1 MQTVKDSMNH
11 PVLERARLVSKGCDY
26 SDFELGHVYEHHWG
40 RTFSQAENAL
50 FTTLTMHFNPTYF
63 NLEYAKALGHRDT
76 PLNPLLV
83 FTTVFGLSVEDLS
96 ETSTAFLG
104 VDDLTYHSPVYPGD
118 TLSARSTVIGL
129 RASKK
134 NPETGIATWR
144 TEGLNQHG
152 QLVCDFTRSNRF
164 RRQPAK
170 PPRGE
175 Q

>member
-1 MQTVKDSMNH
+1 MNH
-11 PVLERARLVSKGCDY
+11 PDFDQARRIDKGCDY

-63 NLEYAKALGHRDT
+63 NVEYARAIGYSDT

-104 VDDLTYHSPVYPGD
+104 VDDLKYHAPVYPGD
-118 TLSARSTVIGL
+118 TISARSTVKAL

-134 NPETGIATWR
+134 NPETGVATWR
-144 TEGLNQHG
+144 TEGLNQRG
-152 QLVCDFTRSNRF
+152 ELVCDFTRSNRF
-164 RRQPAK
+164 KRTPTR
-170 PPRGE
+170 PPKGE